1 MNKGTARHQ
10 DWNIR
15 MTRIPFQMK
24 IYYDDVT
31 AYHCSPC
38 SQINRMATL
47 SQNKYKPSAEHSPA
61 LDKTEKRQRGSE
73 TLSSRKHMVANT
85 PNHVNS
91 VKLLRSVTAAR
102 HWRSG
107 CTANLNTLQTTKN
120 KKPTSQKLNAKQ
132 FFTTFHIQ

>member
-10 DWNIR
+10 DGNIR

-38 SQINRMATL
+38 SKINGMSTL

-61 LDKTEKRQRGSE
+61 PEKTEKRQRGSE
-73 TLSSRKHMVANT
+73 TLSSPNHMVANT
-85 PNHVNS
+85 PNHVKS
-91 VKLLRSVTAAR
+91 VKPLRSVKAAR

-107 CTANLNTLQTTKN
+107 CTANLNTLQNTKN
-120 KKPTSQKLNAKQ
+120 QLVKY
-132 FFTTFHIQ
+132 